1 MVTLKEALKGKL
13 TERQISLVPKSFD
26 VVGDILIF
34 SDFPEGLK
42 KKERVIGETILQLM
56 KNIKVVCKKTKMH
69 SGVFRTKKVKI
80 MAGEK
85 RKVTMHKENNVRVKL
100 NVETC
105 YFSPRLSNERLRIAN
120 LVKKGESVLVMFSG
134 VAIYNLVISKNS
146 KAKEIYG
153 VEINPA
159 AHKFAEENVKLNKAA
174 NVKLFLGDVKK
185 VLPKLKKKFD
195 RIVMPLPKSA
205 EEFLGTALKAAKK
218 GAVIHFYDFLF
229 EQDFDKAVEKV
240 KKHCKKCKIL
250 NVVKCGQYSPR
261 KYRICV
267 DFKVNK

>member
-1 MVTLKEALKGKL
+1 MVTIKEALKGKL
-13 TERQISLVPKSFD
+13 TEKQIGLVPKSFD

-34 SDFPEGLK
+34 SDFPEELK
-42 KKERVIGETILQLM
+42 KKEKIISETILRLM
-56 KNIKVVCKKTKMH
+56 KNIKVVCKKTKIH

-85 RKVTMHKENNVRVKL
+85 RKTTIHKENNVRVNF

-134 VAIYNLVISKNS
+134 VGIYSLVISKNTL
-146 KAKEIYG
+146 AKEIYG
-153 VEINPA
+153 VEINPF
-159 AHKFAEENVKLNKAA
+159 AHKFAEENLKLNKIN

-185 VLPKLKKKFD
+185 IVPKLKKKFD

-205 EEFLGTALKAAKK
+205 EEFLNITLKVSKK
-218 GAVIHFYDFLF
+218 GTIIHFYDFLF
-229 EQDFDKAVEKV
+229 EEDFDKAIDKI

-250 NVVKCGQYSPR
+250 KVIKCGQYSPR

-267 DFKVNK
+267 DFKMC

>member
-1 MVTLKEALKGKL
+1 MATLKEALKGKL
-13 TERQISLVPKSFD
+13 TEKQVRLVPNSFD

-34 SDFPEGLK
+34 SDFPEELK
-42 KKERVIGETILQLM
+42 KKEKIIGQEILRLM
-56 KNIKVVCKKTKMH
+56 KNIKVICKKTKIH

-85 RKVTMHKENNVRVKL
+85 RKTTEHKENNVRVRL

-105 YFSPRLSNERLRIAN
+105 YFSPRLSNERLRIAS

-134 VAIYNLVISKNS
+134 IGIYSATISKNTL
-146 KAKEIYG
+146 AKEIYG
-153 VEINPA
+153 IEINPF
-159 AHKFAEENVKLNKAA
+159 AHKFAEDNLKLNKIN

-185 VLPKLKKKFD
+185 IVPKLEKKFD

-205 EEFLGTALKAAKK
+205 EEFLNCALKVAKK
-218 GAVIHFYDFLF
+218 GTIIHFYDFVF
-229 EQDFDKAVEKV
+229 EENFNQAIEKI
-240 KKHCKKCKIL
+240 KKHCKKCKIIQ
-250 NVVKCGQYSPR
+250 VVKCGQYSPR

-267 DFKVNK
+267 DFKVS